1 MSGQIVR
8 VRASSWG
15 ALFDCAHRWEAEQ
28 VMGMYR
34 PSSLR
39 AQLGTAIHE
48 ATAYFDQAIID
59 GLEPDPG
66 EAVQRF
72 IDGLHD
78 PEADV
83 DYAGDDLT
91 VREAEKIGV
100 RLVALYCLDI
110 APQMTFEAVELSLP
124 DVYVKVGNITIQLT
138 GQMDRSRI
146 INVGDKPVIVD
157 VKSGRA
163 VVSKGVAVI
172 KGRSA
177 QLGCYQIQYEA
188 GTGRETGGAQIAA
201 LSTTKNPEAALSDVF
216 DAKRVMTGDEDS
228 KGMIEYA
235 GHMFESGMFPPNP
248 NSPMCSQ
255 KYCARWAKCKFH
267 E

>member
-1 MSGQIVR
+1 MSKRVIR

-15 ALFDCAHRWEAEQ
+15 SLFDCSHRWEAEQ
-28 VMGMYR
+28 IHGMYR

-59 GLEPDPG
+59 GHEPDAG

-72 IDGLHD
+72 IDGLHNPD
-78 PEADV
+78 ADV

-110 APQMTFEAVELSLP
+110 APQMTFEAVEVTLP
-124 DVYVKVGNITIQLT
+124 DVYVDVGNVTIQLT

-146 INVGDKPVIVD
+146 VNVGDKPVIVD

-163 VVSKGVAVI
+163 VVSKGEAVI

-177 QLGCYQIQYEA
+177 QLGVYQIMYEQ

-201 LSTTKNPEAALSDVF
+201 LSTTKNPEVAISQVF
-216 DAKRVMTGDEDS
+216 DAKRVMIGDDDS
-228 KGMIEYA
+228 KGLIEYA

-255 KYCARWAKCKFH
+255 KYCARWSKCKFH

>member
-1 MSGQIVR
+1 MSGQVVR

-15 ALFDCAHRWEAEQ
+15 SLFDCSHRWEAEQ
-28 VMGMYR
+28 IHGMYR

-59 GLEPDPG
+59 GLVPDAN
-66 EAVQRF
+66 EAVQVF
-72 IDGLHD
+72 LDSMAD
-78 PEADV
+78 PKDEV
-83 DYAGDDLT
+83 DYTGDDLT
-91 VREAEKIGV
+91 LREAEKIGV

-110 APQMTFEAVELSLP
+110 APQMTFEAVEVTLP
-124 DVYVKVGNITIQLT
+124 DVYVRVGNVTIQLT
-138 GQMDRSRI
+138 GQMDRSRV
-146 INVGDKPVIVD
+146 INIGDKPVIVD

-163 VVSKGVAVI
+163 VVSKGQAVI

-177 QLGCYQIQYEA
+177 QLGVYQIMYEE
-188 GTGRETGGAQIAA
+188 GTGQETGGAQIAA
-201 LSTTKNPEAALSDVF
+201 LSTTKNPEAALSEVF
-216 DAKRVMTGDEDS
+216 DAKRVMVGDENS
-228 KGMIEYA
+228 KGLIEYA
-235 GHMFESGMFPPNP
+235 GHMFETGMFPPNP